1 MKQVIF
7 TVGFTSQKHI
17 ARSGGLSHLGSI
29 KKISVETD
37 KSSRISIYLCNG
49 IIRPSSP
56 IIKLKPRCP
65 YFSTNESGRLAPP
78 EMQASHWSRLSA
90 ASLAGW

>member
-37 KSSRISIYLCNG
+37 KSTRISIYLCTG